1 MSTPSASGHSV
12 LSTLAI
18 GYSPF
23 IGKTR
28 QVVATRITVAPA
40 RADTPPDAAAL
51 LQALLAVW
59 PLAEGAALLQPGA
72 AAEAGASI
80 QSFGGSAAGKGGAPV
95 APEQPLNLTLRRVE
109 GAPSY
114 SASGD
119 AKAGYT
125 VPAKFSAAAAAAT
138 KAAPVGRAT
147 ATPVLALV
155 SLNIADEA
163 WLRAVMAQALP
174 AHFMIEVPAFMAAD
188 PAFAAP
194 MADLQARGIQLLLKG
209 RPLQPL
215 TPAQLACFSHAVV
228 ETEEERRA
236 LPAAVPGTRRLGLV
250 QSGVRTSAAAGQAFE
265 RDALAVLGW
274 PLDDPLPVAGGARQS
289 VPPDVQ
295 VVLELINGV
304 DKDLPANKLEALL
317 KREPTL
323 AFRLMRYLNSPAFG
337 LSVEINSFGHALML
351 LGSQRLKRWLAL
363 LLASASKSKNAQP
376 LMHAAVRRGLFMEEL
391 AKSQSSPGD
400 AELRGQMFICG
411 VFSLL
416 DKLLGQSFADMLP
429 SLPVPETVQQALL
442 GQGGPFGPYLALV
455 NAVEQEAAYDI
466 REAADSLMLDLAEVN
481 QALLRA
487 LLTAKQL
494 DG

>member
-1 MSTPSASGHSV
+1 MSTPSVPGHAV

-28 QVVATRITVAPA
+28 QVVATRITVAPRGDA
-40 RADTPPDAAAL
+40 LESATHDAAAL
-51 LQALLAVW
+51 LQALLQVW
-59 PLAEGAALLQPGA
+59 PAAPGSEAAQPA
-72 AAEAGASI
+72 AAAPAKAS
-80 QSFGGSAAGKGGAPV
+80 ADA
-95 APEQPLNLTLRRVE
+95 PLNLTLRPVE

-114 SASGD
+114 TASGNTR
-119 AKAGYT
+119 AGYT
-125 VPAKFSAAAAAAT
+125 VPAKVSGV
-138 KAAPVGRAT
+138 APVGRST
-147 ATPVLALV
+147 ATPALAAV

-163 WLRAVMAQALP
+163 WLRAVMAQPLP
-174 AHFMIEVPAFMAAD
+174 LHFMLEVPAFMAAEPD
-188 PAFAAP
+188 FAAP
-194 MADLQARGIQLLLKG
+194 LADLHARGIQLLLKG
-209 RPLQPL
+209 RPLKPL
-215 TPAQLACFSHAVV
+215 APELLACFSHAVV

-250 QSGVRTSAAAGQAFE
+250 QSGVRTSVAAGQAFE

-274 PLDDPLPVAGGARQS
+274 PLDDPLPAAGGTRTS

-304 DKDLPANKLEALL
+304 DKDVPAPKLEALL

-351 LGSQRLKRWLAL
+351 LGTQRLKRWLAL
-363 LLASASKSKNAQP
+363 LLVSASKSKNAQP

-391 AKSQSSPGD
+391 AKCQVSQGSQANAGD

-429 SLPVPETVQQALL
+429 SLPVPDTVQQALL

-455 NAVEQEAAYDI
+455 TAVEQEAAYDI
-466 REAADSLMLDLAEVN
+466 REAADSLMLGMAEVN

-487 LLTAKQL
+487 LLTARQL